1 MFNLFDIISI
11 FTYIYNMEKTINQQ
25 QSSEK
30 ENVQRLDREV
40 VAVIGETENTLSD
53 KAEGKDIVHN
63 LRSLSKLKSKE
74 WFLEKAL
81 EKYGD
86 VFTYDLT
93 NYSGIAGN
101 KIKITCKIHGEF
113 EKVPHTFLLKNCK
126 TGCKQCG
133 ETRKNLSKTKS
144 YSNFIEV
151 ANKKHSNKYTYPENE
166 YVNRKS
172 KIKIICPIHGEFIK
186 KAQKHLSGQGCF
198 KCKVNKMVDEGILVG
213 GYCENLFEEN
223 PELKD
228 KEAILYYI
236 SINNGEYYK
245 VGITRT
251 SVSNRINS
259 LKCSSKRTFKT
270 FEVLLEY
277 KDTLYACFKKE
288 QEILKKF
295 AKDRVYTKVSTEL
308 FNKNVLTSL
317 N

>member
-1 MFNLFDIISI
+1 
-11 FTYIYNMEKTINQQ
+11 MEKTINQQ
-25 QSSEK
+25 QSPEK
-30 ENVQRLDREV
+30 GNVQRLDPEV
-40 VAVIGETENTLSD
+40 VAVIGETENTLPD
-53 KAEGKDIVHN
+53 KAEGKDIVQN

-74 WFLEKAL
+74 WFLSKAL

-113 EKVPHTFLLKNCK
+113 EQIPHTFLLKNCK
-126 TGCKQCG
+126 TGCKRCG
-133 ETRKNLSKTKS
+133 ELLRNESKTKS

-151 ANKKHSNKYTYPENE
+151 ANKKHNNKYTYPENE

-186 KAQKHLSGQGCF
+186 KAQKHLSGQGCS
-198 KCKVNKMVDEGILVG
+198 KCNINKMVDEGILVG
-213 GYCENLFEEN
+213 GYCESLFEEN

-228 KEAILYYI
+228 KEATLYYI

-245 VGITRT
+245 IGITRT
-251 SVSNRINS
+251 SVSDRIKS
-259 LKCSSKRTFKT
+259 LKCKSKRKFET
-270 FEVLLEY
+270 FEVLLEN
-277 KDTLYACFKKE
+277 KDTLYKCFTKE
-288 QEILKKF
+288 QEILIKF
-295 AKDRVYTKVSTEL
+295 AKDRVYTKASTEL
-308 FNKNVLTSL
+308 FNKNVLTDL